1 MKNIEMFGKR
11 IPVWV
16 LIATIVLSAAGAGIM
31 AFEFAKGPQTFYAT
45 GKASVIQQPNRIVI
59 NENITVSPVNST
71 PASENFD
78 NVFTLFHRNNK
89 LVLVDVK
96 LTNTNML
103 NKFFDDFV
111 VLIRRQDSD
120 DLLATLTLNEPAD
133 AFVDN
138 DSNALSGIRYR
149 ASIFYTARNDTPVGR
164 IPVIIT
170 AQVTSQ

>member
-1 MKNIEMFGKR
+1 MFGKR
-11 IPVWV
+11 IPVYV
-16 LIATIVLSAAGAGIM
+16 LIATIILSAAGAGIM
-31 AFEFAKGPQTFYAT
+31 AEFGKGPQTFYAT
-45 GKASVIQQPNRIVI
+45 GKASIIQQPNRIVI
-59 NENITVSPVNST
+59 NDANTISIVNST

-78 NVFTLFHRNNK
+78 NVFTLFHRNSK

-120 DLLATLTLNEPAD
+120 DLLATLTLNEPTD
-133 AFVDN
+133 DFLDN
-138 DSNALSGIRYR
+138 DTNALTGIRYR
-149 ASIFYTARNDTPVGR
+149 ASIFYTAKDDTSVSN

-170 AQVTSQ
+170 AQVISQ